1 MIVWLNTTMS
11 WIRKWTN
18 SKVKYSWKKIG
29 LACEYIA
36 SQCDDVNCIVAVAR
50 GGLAPASIIANRLNI
65 KNVYSIGLSSYVMQS
80 DGTQTQQD
88 MDVYQTIDKLKCDKI
103 LIVDDISD
111 KGTTFDYVKE
121 HVNKICTAR
130 VITSAIVYKPGTSHV
145 PDVVYDQVPDDR
157 WVVFPWEKE

>member
-1 MIVWLNTTMS
+1 
-11 WIRKWTN
+11 
-18 SKVKYSWKKIG
+18 
-29 LACEYIA
+29 
-36 SQCDDVNCIVAVAR
+36 
-50 GGLAPASIIANRLNI
+50 
-65 KNVYSIGLSSYVMQS
+65 
-80 DGTQTQQD
+80 